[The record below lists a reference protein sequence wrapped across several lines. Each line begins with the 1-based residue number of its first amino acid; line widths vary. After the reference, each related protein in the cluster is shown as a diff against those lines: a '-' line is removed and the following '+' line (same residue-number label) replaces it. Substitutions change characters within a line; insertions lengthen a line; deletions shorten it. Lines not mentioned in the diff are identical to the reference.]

1 MYYLSLCYN
10 IIKSTSAWKRLMG
23 RAKARSKKDSSGT
36 NLSNVLSFNCF
47 LEMRSLNFVGWHPII
62 YIHWRVQW
70 WELAM
75 NYTRSVGSMTNF
87 HIVRFHECAYVFKQ
101 CFISF
106 WCLFFE
112 SSINNFSLLHCKI
125 LRSLNSPCRHSSDH
139 DEIWSWSVPWNWS
152 WMNACLHGTWLFSC
166 MIKLC
171 CGIIQDP
178 IKPSIDFTVTIQ
190 KHVFCRKN
198 IYNTCWIR
206 NRFSVAW

>member
-106 WCLFFE
+106 WCLF
-112 SSINNFSLLHCKI
+112 SRV
-125 LRSLNSPCRHSSDH
+125 RSTISRFCTVKYWGHWTVHADIQVTMMRFDH
-139 DEIWSWSVPWNWS
+139 GQF
-152 WMNACLHGTWLFSC
+152 HGTDHGWMRVSMEHDCL
-166 MIKLC
+166 
-171 CGIIQDP
+171 
-178 IKPSIDFTVTIQ
+178 V
-190 KHVFCRKN
+190 V
-198 IYNTCWIR
+198 W
-206 NRFSVAW
+206 